1 MANFNR
7 LLRKDAG
14 GGREGYMVLAAT
26 AGEQRTA
33 ASLRQ
38 HREQRAAWSSS
49 ACERDVDVSNTS
61 DIKVGWI
68 CTPCCCIPG
77 LRGEEELD
85 QNPSTFS
92 VVSPGG

>member
-1 MANFNR
+1 MVNFNR
-7 LLRKDAG
+7 PLRKDAG
-14 GGREGYMVLAAT
+14 GGREGYTVPAA
-26 AGEQRTA
+26 AAREQRMA
-33 ASLRQ
+33 ASLGQ

-49 ACERDVDVSNTS
+49 ACQRDVDVSNTS

-68 CTPCCCIPG
+68 WTPCCCIPG

-85 QNPSTFS
+85 QNPSAFS